1 MNLKDLKKLQTSL
14 EGFSE
19 ELNLTVS
26 GQAFIITGYVERDLT
41 SAPSPNASK
50 PTPNTAD
57 RSREYNWTTS
67 NNNTSAST
75 TPPGYMAVGGKTGA
89 ELDEMARQE
98 REAKKQTIKNL
109 QEQERWEQE
118 RAREESVQELKEFLQ
133 GLKTSQTEDTK
144 KNWGNPEYKGNLGA
158 VVSEVKRKVN
168 ERIMDLEKERS
179 DERIEE
185 FTKGKKLTPGLYFVK
200 L

>member
-1 MNLKDLKKLQTSL
+1 M
-14 EGFSE
+14 
-19 ELNLTVS
+19 
-26 GQAFIITGYVERDLT
+26 
-41 SAPSPNASK
+41 
-50 PTPNTAD
+50 
-57 RSREYNWTTS
+57 
-67 NNNTSAST
+67 
-75 TPPGYMAVGGKTGA
+75 
-89 ELDEMARQE
+89 
-98 REAKKQTIKNL
+98 
-109 QEQERWEQE
+109 
-118 RAREESVQELKEFLQ
+118 
-133 GLKTSQTEDTK
+133 EDTK